1 MADTRS
7 TDNGL
12 NTRAI
17 ALIQRAIRGYD
28 EVYGSGTMSCAPY
41 DTAWVSMITKQIDGK
56 KQWLFP
62 ECFQYLLQTQNTDGS
77 WNIESNSQIDGIL
90 NTAASLLSLQRHL
103 NEPLQIIEDSL
114 EERIEKATT
123 SLCSQLSTW
132 SVLTTDHVGFEII
145 VPAMLNF
152 LERENPLLDFEFEGK
167 RALANLT
174 AAKMSRFKPE
184 YLYGKI
190 RMTAIHSLEAFI
202 GMIDF
207 EKVAHHKIQ
216 GSMMG
221 SPSATAA
228 YLMNISSWD
237 GEAEAYLRQVI
248 KSAAGQGS
256 GGVPSAYPS
265 TYFEYTWILSTLLQG
280 GFTASDLE
288 CLELAKMTQILARA
302 FQIEKGVIG
311 FAPHVGADVDDTAKG
326 ILCLGMLGNVVAPD
340 QMIVAF
346 EAENHFRTY
355 PSERDPSFSANC
367 NALMALIH
375 QPDARPFAGQILKIV
390 RFLCDTWWNT
400 DGRIKDKW
408 NTNHLYP
415 SVLVVEAFAGLLALI
430 DSGALADLIDEE
442 LLSRISIV
450 FVQACLRTILG
461 QSEDGSWDNTA
472 EQTAHGVLILCEAR
486 KSGFFDSIREHLDSA
501 INHGVNFLLSSRGHV
516 VDYCWI
522 EKVSYASP
530 LLTEAYVLSA
540 LKASTAPFTPRLS
553 IGSKMVPKISQKHVQ
568 LFRQTPLFSSLPE
581 FEVKASLIEAALFQ
595 PLLRPRRLLVFPRKD
610 MEEDKYFDIIP
621 FTWTA
626 CNNRSR
632 TFAPTTFLY
641 EMMIISFLNYQ
652 ADEFMEAVAGPSYT
666 GNLDGLRKLID
677 DTINGIQV
685 PKITTNG
692 VDPPSNSNGKTTSN
706 GSTNHDD
713 VSSGLT
719 RFIEYV
725 LNHPSVTS
733 ASPWSRKSL
742 KWELRTFLRAHV
754 SQTEDNLRFSS
765 DIQQSGDVYS
775 SANET
780 FFQWVRSTSADHTSC
795 PYAFSFVSCLLSSS
809 LANGEDCFATA
820 GEKYLAADVCRHLAT
835 MCRMYNDYGS
845 VLRDEAEGNLN
856 SVNFPDFEA
865 KNIRPEQKIQQKKDA
880 LFKIAE
886 YERSCLET
894 AFKRLQEENKNATD
908 GRGPDA
914 QLYYNRRMVIWGMF
928 CDVTDLYG
936 QLYVVRDLA
945 SRMVKSGTNGA

>member
-1 MADTRS
+1 MADTQS
-7 TDNGL
+7 NGQGL

-17 ALIQRAIRGYD
+17 ALIQRAVQGYD

-41 DTAWVSMITKQIDGK
+41 DTAWVSMVTKEIDGK

-62 ECFQYLLQTQNTDGS
+62 ECFHYLLQTQNHDGS
-77 WNIESNSQIDGIL
+77 WSIESNSQIDGIL

-103 NEPLQIIEDSL
+103 IEPLQINEDTL
-114 EERIEKATT
+114 EDRIEKATT

-132 SVLTTDHVGFEII
+132 NVLTTDHVGFEII
-145 VPAMLNF
+145 VPAMLNY
-152 LERENPLLDFEFEGK
+152 LERENPLLEFEFEGK
-167 RALANLT
+167 NALAALT

-184 YLYGKI
+184 YLYGKM
-190 RMTAIHSLEAFI
+190 RVTAIHSLEAFI

-228 YLMNISSWD
+228 YLMNIPSWD

-265 TYFEYTWILSTLLQG
+265 TYFEYTWIISTLLQG
-280 GFTASDLE
+280 GFTASDLG
-288 CLELAKMTQILARA
+288 CPELIKMTQILAQA
-302 FQIEKGVIG
+302 FQNEKGVIG

-326 ILCLGMLGNVVAPD
+326 ILSLGMLGNVVAPD
-340 QMIVAF
+340 QMVEAF

-375 QPDARPFAGQILKIV
+375 QPNTRPFAGQILKIV

-400 DGRIKDKW
+400 DDRIKDKW

-415 SVLVVEAFAGLLALI
+415 SVLVVEAFSGLLYLI
-430 DSGALADLIDEE
+430 ETGVLADLVDEE

-461 QSEDGSWDNTA
+461 QSGDGSWDNTS

-486 KSGFFDSIREHLDSA
+486 KSGFFDSIRGHLDIA
-501 INHGVNFLLSSRGHV
+501 ISHGVNFLLSSKGRV

-540 LKASTAPFTPRLS
+540 LKASTASSTVKLT
-553 IGSKMVPKISQKHVQ
+553 IGAKMVPKVSQKHVQ

-632 TFAPTTFLY
+632 TFAPTTFIY

-666 GNLDGLRKLID
+666 GNLDGLRNL
-677 DTINGIQV
+677 INGIINSVQGT
-685 PKITTNG
+685 KIITNG
-692 VDPPSNSNGKTTSN
+692 VELPSHLNGEATPN
-706 GSTNHDD
+706 GSTEEDD
-713 VSSGLT
+713 VSAGLT

-725 LNHPSVTS
+725 LNHPLVTS
-733 ASPWSRKSL
+733 ASLWSRKSL
-742 KWELRTFLRAHV
+742 KWELGTFLRAHV
-754 SQTEDNLRFSS
+754 SQTEDNLRFIS
-765 DIQQSGDVYS
+765 DNQQSGDVYS
-775 SANET
+775 SASGT

-795 PYAFSFVSCLLSSS
+795 PYAFSFVSCLLSSL
-809 LANGEDCFATA
+809 LANSEDCFATA

-856 SVNFPDFEA
+856 SVNFPEFEE
-865 KNIRPEQKIQQKKDA
+865 KGVRPEQKVQRKKEA

-886 YERSCLET
+886 YERNCLDIS
-894 AFKRLQEENKNATD
+894 FKRLEEESKNAGG
-908 GRGPDA
+908 GRGPDT
-914 QLYYNRRMVIWGMF
+914 QLSYSRRMVIWSMF

-945 SRMVKSGTNGA
+945 SRMVKAGTNGV